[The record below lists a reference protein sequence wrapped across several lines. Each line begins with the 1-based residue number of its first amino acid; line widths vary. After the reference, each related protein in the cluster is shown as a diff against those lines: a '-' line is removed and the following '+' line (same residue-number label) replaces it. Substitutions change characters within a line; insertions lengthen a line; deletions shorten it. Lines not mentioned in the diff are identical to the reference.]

1 MKRIL
6 IAEDDPDIA
15 SLERDYLQL
24 NGMSA
29 DIESNGSRALE
40 KLLGY
45 GYDALVVDLMLP
57 GCSGFEI
64 IRGVRAELEI
74 PVIVVSARTEDIDKI
89 RGFELGA
96 DDYLVKPF
104 SPSELVARI
113 KSHLARYERLS
124 GTSRTDSIVSG
135 NLEIQ
140 VPSHKVFVNGKEV
153 EFTST
158 EYALLVFLASHPDQ
172 VFTKEQLFSA
182 VWGEGYAGDTATIAV
197 HIQKLRKKIE
207 RDPAN
212 PLTIETLWGTGY
224 RFNRK

>member
-89 RGFELGA
+89 RG
-96 DDYLVKPF
+96 
-104 SPSELVARI
+104 
-113 KSHLARYERLS
+113 
-124 GTSRTDSIVSG
+124 
-135 NLEIQ
+135 
-140 VPSHKVFVNGKEV
+140 
-153 EFTST
+153 
-158 EYALLVFLASHPDQ
+158 
-172 VFTKEQLFSA
+172 
-182 VWGEGYAGDTATIAV
+182 
-197 HIQKLRKKIE
+197 
-207 RDPAN
+207 
-212 PLTIETLWGTGY
+212 
-224 RFNRK
+224 